1 MTLCTSRVERAL
13 MMTRRWRKRKSGVAR
28 RRCHFTA
35 AGSSSTP
42 PPLPC
47 AVVLGDNA
55 EDLRRTGKVVKESLD
70 LKRVVMIKYGSDED
84 GLREG
89 ESVRVKRAS
98 SSSEEEEDMFEMNG
112 CSGETAA
119 IVALDPTGGL
129 IAKMG
134 LSSVLC
140 VVGVARDVSLG
151 EDMHGSRAVRAARR
165 AAIVGVPTV
174 VASAV
179 TRSGMEGKIDACL
192 KALKVV
198 LKQVKGVISME
209 RAKNCPRS
217 HFPFPTN
224 GRWASL
230 GTTAFPIEDE
240 ALSKAI
246 FDDSSGIDF
255 ASKDAWSFSGSIA
268 PARDSSNHGSSKTG
282 ETPERRRKAIR
293 DAFGE
298 ADVFLHIHVAPN
310 WMENKFQS
318 TRPGVLWRQQRV
330 SSDDRDDDKTPDTFG
345 RTLPMQSIAAD
356 ETRADES
363 GASFV
368 RQLATESMIAQR
380 RNENNNNNNNNNN
393 NAEEKKD
400 IENKVIPSVFKVS
413 SGTVVADDS
422 HKGDV
427 DAVSK
432 GFAAISTISAWPQ
445 GHAFAILDDVLVESL
460 REVSSG
466 SNSGLVGLPSW
477 LVHIKE

>member
-1 MTLCTSRVERAL
+1 MTRTTTSRVERAM
-13 MMTRRWRKRKSGVAR
+13 MMTRRRKSSVVR

-35 AGSSSTP
+35 TGSSSTP

-165 AAIVGVPTV
+165 AAVVGVPTV

-268 PARDSSNHGSSKTG
+268 PARDSSNRGSSKTG

-380 RNENNNNNNNNNN
+380 RNENNKNNNN

-413 SGTVVADDS
+413 SGTVPSPTIRTKATSTPSPKDSPQYPRYPRGRKATRSRYSTTSSSKVSEKFAVA
-422 HKGDV
+422 V
-427 DAVSK
+427 
-432 GFAAISTISAWPQ
+432 AA
-445 GHAFAILDDVLVESL
+445 G
-460 REVSSG
+460 
-466 SNSGLVGLPSW
+466 W
-477 LVHIKE
+477 LVYRPG

>member
-268 PARDSSNHGSSKTG
+268 PARDSSNRGSSKTG

-363 GASFV
+363 GACFV

-380 RNENNNNNNNNNN
+380 RNENNNNNNNN

-460 REVSSG
+460 REVSS
-466 SNSGLVGLPSW
+466 SSSSGLVGLPSW

>member
-1 MTLCTSRVERAL
+1 
-13 MMTRRWRKRKSGVAR
+13 MTRRWRRRKSSVVR

-35 AGSSSTP
+35 TGSSSTP

-47 AVVLGDNA
+47 AVALGDNA

-98 SSSEEEEDMFEMNG
+98 SSSEEEEEEEDMFEMNG

-165 AAIVGVPTV
+165 AAVVGVPTV

-240 ALSKAI
+240 ALSKVI

-268 PARDSSNHGSSKTG
+268 PVRDSSNRGSSKTG

-293 DAFGE
+293 TIRRSR
-298 ADVFLHIHVAPN
+298 H
-310 WMENKFQS
+310 
-318 TRPGVLWRQQRV
+318 
-330 SSDDRDDDKTPDTFG
+330 DRDDDKTPDTFG

-380 RNENNNNNNNNNN
+380 RNENIIIINNNNNNNNN

-460 REVSSG
+460 REVSS
-466 SNSGLVGLPSW
+466 SSSSGLVGLPSW

>member
-1 MTLCTSRVERAL
+1 MTLFTSRVERAM
-13 MMTRRWRKRKSGVAR
+13 MMTRRWRRRKSSVVR

-89 ESVRVKRAS
+89 ESVRVERAS
-98 SSSEEEEDMFEMNG
+98 SSEEEEEEEEDMFEMNE

-165 AAIVGVPTV
+165 ASVVGVPTV

-268 PARDSSNHGSSKTG
+268 PVRDSSNSGSSKTG

-310 WMENKFQS
+310 WMENKFQP

-330 SSDDRDDDKTPDTFG
+330 SSDDRDDDKTPDAFG

-380 RNENNNNNNNNNN
+380 RNENNNNNNNN
-393 NAEEKKD
+393 AEEKED

-460 REVSSG
+460 REVVSS
-466 SNSGLVGLPSW
+466 SGLVGLPSW
-477 LVHIKE
+477 LVHIEE

>member
-268 PARDSSNHGSSKTG
+268 PARDSSNRGSSKTG

-330 SSDDRDDDKTPDTFG
+330 SSDDR
-345 RTLPMQSIAAD
+345 
-356 ETRADES
+356 
-363 GASFV
+363 
-368 RQLATESMIAQR
+368 QR
-380 RNENNNNNNNNNN
+380 
-393 NAEEKKD
+393 
-400 IENKVIPSVFKVS
+400 
-413 SGTVVADDS
+413 
-422 HKGDV
+422 
-427 DAVSK
+427 
-432 GFAAISTISAWPQ
+432 
-445 GHAFAILDDVLVESL
+445 
-460 REVSSG
+460 
-466 SNSGLVGLPSW
+466 
-477 LVHIKE
+477 

>member
-1 MTLCTSRVERAL
+1 MTLCTSRAERAL

-268 PARDSSNHGSSKTG
+268 PARDSSNRGSSKTG

-380 RNENNNNNNNNNN
+380 RNENNNNNNNNN
-393 NAEEKKD
+393 AEEKKD

>member
-1 MTLCTSRVERAL
+1 MTRTTTSRVERAM
-13 MMTRRWRKRKSGVAR
+13 MMTRRRKSSVVR

-35 AGSSSTP
+35 TGSSSTP

-89 ESVRVKRAS
+89 ESVRVERAS

-129 IAKMG
+129 IAQMG

-165 AAIVGVPTV
+165 AAVVGVPTV

-268 PARDSSNHGSSKTG
+268 PARDSSNRGSSKTG

-330 SSDDRDDDKTPDTFG
+330 SSDDRDDDKTPDAFG

-380 RNENNNNNNNNNN
+380 RNENNKNNNN

-460 REVSSG
+460 REVRSS
-466 SNSGLVGLPSW
+466 SSSGLVGLPSW

>member
-1 MTLCTSRVERAL
+1 
-13 MMTRRWRKRKSGVAR
+13 
-28 RRCHFTA
+28 
-35 AGSSSTP
+35 
-42 PPLPC
+42 
-47 AVVLGDNA
+47 VVLGDNA

-98 SSSEEEEDMFEMNG
+98 SSSEEEEEEEDMFEMNG

-165 AAIVGVPTV
+165 AAVVGVPTV

-240 ALSKAI
+240 ALSKVI

-268 PARDSSNHGSSKTG
+268 PVRDSSNRGSSKTG
-282 ETPERRRKAIR
+282 ETPERRRKAI
-293 DAFGE
+293 
-298 ADVFLHIHVAPN
+298 
-310 WMENKFQS
+310 
-318 TRPGVLWRQQRV
+318 
-330 SSDDRDDDKTPDTFG
+330 
-345 RTLPMQSIAAD
+345 
-356 ETRADES
+356 
-363 GASFV
+363 
-368 RQLATESMIAQR
+368 
-380 RNENNNNNNNNNN
+380 
-393 NAEEKKD
+393 
-400 IENKVIPSVFKVS
+400 
-413 SGTVVADDS
+413 
-422 HKGDV
+422 
-427 DAVSK
+427 
-432 GFAAISTISAWPQ
+432 
-445 GHAFAILDDVLVESL
+445 
-460 REVSSG
+460 
-466 SNSGLVGLPSW
+466 
-477 LVHIKE
+477 

>member
-35 AGSSSTP
+35 TGSSSTP

-165 AAIVGVPTV
+165 AAVVGVPTV

-268 PARDSSNHGSSKTG
+268 PARDSSNRGSSKTG

-330 SSDDRDDDKTPDTFG
+330 SSDDSHDDKTPDAFG

-368 RQLATESMIAQR
+368 RQLATESMISQR
-380 RNENNNNNNNNNN
+380 RNENNNNNNNNN
-393 NAEEKKD
+393 AEEKED

-413 SGTVVADDS
+413 SGTVLRFAQRRRRRRLQRIRRNIHDIRVAARPRVRDTRRRPRRKS
-422 HKGDV
+422 QR
-427 DAVSK
+427 S
-432 GFAAISTISAWPQ
+432 
-445 GHAFAILDDVLVESL
+445 
-460 REVSSG
+460 
-466 SNSGLVGLPSW
+466 
-477 LVHIKE
+477 

>member
-268 PARDSSNHGSSKTG
+268 PARDSSNRGSSKTG
-282 ETPERRRKAIR
+282 ETPKRRRKAIR

-330 SSDDRDDDKTPDTFG
+330 STHHRDDDKTPDTFG

-380 RNENNNNNNNNNN
+380 RNENNNNNNNNN

-460 REVSSG
+460 REVSS
-466 SNSGLVGLPSW
+466 SSSSGLVGLPSW

>member
-268 PARDSSNHGSSKTG
+268 PARDSSNRGSSKTG

-368 RQLATESMIAQR
+368 RQLATESMIVQR
-380 RNENNNNNNNNNN
+380 RNEKNNNNNN

-460 REVSSG
+460 REVSS
-466 SNSGLVGLPSW
+466 SSSSGLVGLPSW

>member
-55 EDLRRTGKVVKESLD
+55 EDFRRTGKVVKESLD

-268 PARDSSNHGSSKTG
+268 PARDSSNRGSSKTG

-393 NAEEKKD
+393 AEEKKD

-460 REVSSG
+460 REVRSS
-466 SNSGLVGLPSW
+466 SSSGLVGLPSW

>member
-1 MTLCTSRVERAL
+1 MTRTTTSRVERAM
-13 MMTRRWRKRKSGVAR
+13 MMTRRRKSSVVR

-35 AGSSSTP
+35 TGSSSTP

-89 ESVRVKRAS
+89 ESVRVERAS
-98 SSSEEEEDMFEMNG
+98 SSSEEEENMFEMNG

-129 IAKMG
+129 IAQMG

-165 AAIVGVPTV
+165 AAVVGVPTV

-268 PARDSSNHGSSKTG
+268 PARDSSNRGSSKTG

-330 SSDDRDDDKTPDTFG
+330 SSDDRDDDKTPDAFG

-380 RNENNNNNNNNNN
+380 RNENNNNNN

-460 REVSSG
+460 REVSS
-466 SNSGLVGLPSW
+466 SSSSGLVGLPSW